1 MLSKKAKYALK
12 ALFALAQDNVNGQKS
27 MLIAEIAR
35 QERIPKKFLEAILL
49 DLKNDG
55 ILYSK
60 RGKTGGYALRK
71 TPDQISV
78 GQVIRVIDGPL
89 ALIPCASQSAYVPC
103 EECIDVETCAI
114 RLTMRKVR
122 DATAAILDST
132 TLADALKSR
141 RHSVDWVI

>member
-27 MLIAEIAR
+27 MLIAEIAK

-89 ALIPCASQSAYVPC
+89 ALIPCASQSAFVPC
-103 EECIDVETCAI
+103 DECIDVETCAI

-122 DATAAILDST
+122 DATAAILDNT

-141 RHSVDWVI
+141 KQSVDWVI